1 MNKYDYGIINLNISK
16 YDIKDKDYNLNM
28 EVQQMLNKSITM
40 FDYKKLPETIP
51 VEEIEKQLQV
61 NGYTIIYSYQNNIYC
76 SSGALG
82 GKPDIYNN
90 PTEVTISNS
99 VIGSKT
105 FKLNEECILIKND
118 YLNQG
123 LLNIYKKYCKLLIE
137 NDITMYQM
145 NINKRINNIITA
157 SDDSTRES
165 AELYIKKLE
174 EGTQGIIMD
183 NKLYDSL
190 QIISNPNNTSMIDL
204 VQYHQYLKASLYNE
218 IGLNSNY
225 NMKKERLIS
234 GEVEQNS
241 DILYP
246 FVDGMLECREIGV
259 KKVNELFNTN
269 IVVELDSAWN
279 RKATGIKDSD
289 SELDS
294 DLDSELD
301 SDLDLVE
308 KVADDKTT
316 DNNSNN

>member
-1 MNKYDYGIINLNISK
+1 MNKYDYGIINLNISNF
-16 YDIKDKDYNLNM
+16 DIKDKDYNLNI

-40 FDYKKLPETIP
+40 FDYKNLPETIP

-61 NGYTIIYSYQNNIYC
+61 NGYTIIYPYQNNIYC

-99 VIGSKT
+99 VIGSQT
-105 FKLNEECILIKND
+105 FKLDSECILIKND

-123 LLNIYKKYCKLLIE
+123 LLSVYNKYCRLLIE

-174 EGTQGIIMD
+174 EGSQGIIMD

-234 GEVEQNS
+234 GELEQNS

-246 FVDGMLECREIGV
+246 LVDGMLECRETGII
-259 KKVNELFNTN
+259 KVNELFNTE
-269 IVVELDSAWN
+269 ISVELDSAWN
-279 RKATGIKDSD
+279 RKATGIQDLDFKTESDSD
-289 SELDS
+289 SEQ
-294 DLDSELD
+294 DSEP
-301 SDLDLVE
+301 VE
-308 KVADDKTT
+308 KVTDDKRT
-316 DNNSNN
+316 DNDSVN

>member
-1 MNKYDYGIINLNISK
+1 MNKYDYGIINFNVSN
-16 YDIKDKDYNLNM
+16 YDIKDKDYNLNN
-28 EVQQMLNKSITM
+28 ELQQMINKSITM
-40 FDYKKLPETIP
+40 FDYENLPKTIP
-51 VEEIEKQLQV
+51 LEELEKQLQV
-61 NGYTIIYSYQNNIYC
+61 NGYTIIYPYQDNIYC

-82 GKPDIYNN
+82 GKPDIYDK

-105 FKLNEECILIKND
+105 FKLDSDCILVKND
-118 YLNQG
+118 YLTKG

-137 NDITMYQM
+137 NDITMYQT

-190 QIISNPNNTSMIDL
+190 QIISNPNNSSMIDL

-234 GEVEQNS
+234 GELEQNS

-246 FVDGMLECREIGV
+246 LIDGMLECRETGFE
-259 KKVNELFNTN
+259 KVNELFNTN
-269 IVVELDSAWN
+269 INVRLDSAWN
-279 RKATGIKDSD
+279 RKATGIDYVDLDSD
-289 SELDS
+289 SE
-294 DLDSELD
+294 
-301 SDLDLVE
+301 E
-308 KVADDKTT
+308 KVEDDKRT
-316 DNNSNN
+316 NNDSSM

>member
-1 MNKYDYGIINLNISK
+1 
-16 YDIKDKDYNLNM
+16 
-28 EVQQMLNKSITM
+28 
-40 FDYKKLPETIP
+40 
-51 VEEIEKQLQV
+51 
-61 NGYTIIYSYQNNIYC
+61 
-76 SSGALG
+76 
-82 GKPDIYNN
+82 
-90 PTEVTISNS
+90 
-99 VIGSKT
+99 
-105 FKLNEECILIKND
+105 
-118 YLNQG
+118 
-123 LLNIYKKYCKLLIE
+123 
-137 NDITMYQM
+137 
-145 NINKRINNIITA
+145 
-157 SDDSTRES
+157 
-165 AELYIKKLE
+165 
-174 EGTQGIIMD
+174 MD

>member
-1 MNKYDYGIINLNISK
+1 MNKYDYGIINFNVSN
-16 YDIKDKDYNLNM
+16 YDIKNKDYNLNN
-28 EVQQMLNKSITM
+28 ELQQMINKSITM
-40 FDYKKLPETIP
+40 FDYENLPKTIP
-51 VEEIEKQLQV
+51 LEEMEKQLQV
-61 NGYTIIYSYQNNIYC
+61 NGYTIIYPYQDNIYC

-90 PTEVTISNS
+90 PTEATISNS

-105 FKLNEECILIKND
+105 FKLDSDCILVKND
-118 YLNQG
+118 YLSQG

-137 NDITMYQM
+137 NDITMYQT

-190 QIISNPNNTSMIDL
+190 QIISNPNNSSMIDL

-234 GEVEQNS
+234 GELEQNS

-246 FVDGMLECREIGV
+246 LIDGMLECRETGFE
-259 KKVNELFNTN
+259 KVNELFNTN
-269 IVVELDSAWN
+269 INVRLDSAWN
-279 RKATGIKDSD
+279 RKATGIDYVDSD
-289 SELDS
+289 SE
-294 DLDSELD
+294 
-301 SDLDLVE
+301 E
-308 KVADDKTT
+308 KVEDDKRT
-316 DNNSNN
+316 DNDSSM

>member
-1 MNKYDYGIINLNISK
+1 MNKYDYGIINFNVSN
-16 YDIKDKDYNLNM
+16 YDIKDKDYNLNN
-28 EVQQMLNKSITM
+28 ELQQMINKSITM
-40 FDYKKLPETIP
+40 FDYENLPKTIP
-51 VEEIEKQLQV
+51 LEELEKQLQV
-61 NGYTIIYSYQNNIYC
+61 NGYTIIYPYQDNIYC

-82 GKPDIYNN
+82 GKPDIYDK

-105 FKLNEECILIKND
+105 FKLDSDCILVKND
-118 YLNQG
+118 YLSQG

-137 NDITMYQM
+137 NDITMYQT

-190 QIISNPNNTSMIDL
+190 QIISNPNNSSMIDL

-234 GEVEQNS
+234 GELEQNS

-246 FVDGMLECREIGV
+246 LIDGMLECRETGFE
-259 KKVNELFNTN
+259 KVNELFNTN
-269 IVVELDSAWN
+269 INVRLDSAWN
-279 RKATGIKDSD
+279 RKATGIDYVDLDSD
-289 SELDS
+289 SE
-294 DLDSELD
+294 
-301 SDLDLVE
+301 E
-308 KVADDKTT
+308 KVEDDKRT
-316 DNNSNN
+316 NNDSSM

>member
-1 MNKYDYGIINLNISK
+1 MNKYDYGIINFNVSN
-16 YDIKDKDYNLNM
+16 YDIKDKDYNLNN
-28 EVQQMLNKSITM
+28 EIQQMINKSITM
-40 FDYKKLPETIP
+40 FDYENLPKTIP
-51 VEEIEKQLQV
+51 LDEMEKQLQV
-61 NGYTIIYSYQNNIYC
+61 NGYTIIYSYQDNIYC

-105 FKLNEECILIKND
+105 FKLDSDCILVKND
-118 YLNQG
+118 YLSQG

-137 NDITMYQM
+137 NDITMYQT

-190 QIISNPNNTSMIDL
+190 QIIANPNNSSMIDL

-234 GEVEQNS
+234 GELEQNS

-246 FVDGMLECREIGV
+246 LIDGMLECRETGIE
-259 KKVNELFNTN
+259 KVNKLFNTN

-279 RKATGIKDSD
+279 RKATGIDDIDLNSD
-289 SELDS
+289 SE
-294 DLDSELD
+294 
-301 SDLDLVE
+301 E
-308 KVADDKTT
+308 KVEDGKRT
-316 DNNSNN
+316 DNDSSM

>member
-1 MNKYDYGIINLNISK
+1 MNKYDYGTINFNISN
-16 YDIKDKDYNLNM
+16 YDIKNKDYNLNN
-28 EVQQMLNKSITM
+28 ELQQMINKSITM
-40 FDYKKLPETIP
+40 FDYENLPKTIP
-51 VEEIEKQLQV
+51 LEEMEKQLQV
-61 NGYTIIYSYQNNIYC
+61 NGYTIIYPYQDNIYC
-76 SSGALG
+76 SSGTLG

-90 PTEVTISNS
+90 PTEATISNS

-105 FKLNEECILIKND
+105 FKLDSDCILVKND
-118 YLNQG
+118 YLTKG

-137 NDITMYQM
+137 NDITMYQT

-190 QIISNPNNTSMIDL
+190 QIISNPNNSSMIDL

-234 GEVEQNS
+234 GELEQNS

-246 FVDGMLECREIGV
+246 LIDGMLECRETGFE
-259 KKVNELFNTN
+259 KVNELFNTN
-269 IVVELDSAWN
+269 INVSLDSAWN
-279 RKATGIKDSD
+279 RKATGIDYV
-289 SELDS
+289 
-294 DLDSELD
+294 DLDSE
-301 SDLDLVE
+301 E
-308 KVADDKTT
+308 KVEDDKRT
-316 DNNSNN
+316 DNDSSM

>member
-1 MNKYDYGIINLNISK
+1 
-16 YDIKDKDYNLNM
+16 
-28 EVQQMLNKSITM
+28 M
-40 FDYKKLPETIP
+40 FDYENLPETIP

-61 NGYTIIYSYQNNIYC
+61 NGYTIIYPYQNNIYC

-99 VIGSKT
+99 VIGSQK
-105 FKLNEECILIKND
+105 FKLDSECILIKND

-123 LLNIYKKYCKLLIE
+123 IMSIYKKYCKLLIE

-190 QIISNPNNTSMIDL
+190 QIIANPNNTSMIDL

-234 GEVEQNS
+234 GELEQNS

-246 FVDGMLECREIGV
+246 LIDGMLECRETGIE
-259 KKVNELFNTN
+259 KVNELFNTN
-269 IVVELDSAWN
+269 IIVELDSAWN
-279 RKATGIKDSD
+279 RKATGIQDSD

-294 DLDSELD
+294 DSDSELD
-301 SDLDLVE
+301 SDSDSIE

-316 DNNSNN
+316 DNDSNI

>member
-1 MNKYDYGIINLNISK
+1 MNKYDYGIINFNVSN
-16 YDIKDKDYNLNM
+16 YDIKDKDYNLNN
-28 EVQQMLNKSITM
+28 ELQQMINKSITM
-40 FDYKKLPETIP
+40 FDYENLPKTIP
-51 VEEIEKQLQV
+51 LEELEKQLQV
-61 NGYTIIYSYQNNIYC
+61 NGYTIIYPYQDNIYC

-82 GKPDIYNN
+82 GKPDIYDK
-90 PTEVTISNS
+90 PTEVIISNS

-105 FKLNEECILIKND
+105 FKLDSDCILVKND
-118 YLNQG
+118 YLTKG

-137 NDITMYQM
+137 NDITMYQT

-190 QIISNPNNTSMIDL
+190 QIISNPNNSSMIDL

-234 GEVEQNS
+234 GELEQNS

-246 FVDGMLECREIGV
+246 LIDGMLECRETGFE
-259 KKVNELFNTN
+259 KVNELFNTN
-269 IVVELDSAWN
+269 INVRLDSAWN
-279 RKATGIKDSD
+279 RKATGIDYVDLDSD
-289 SELDS
+289 SE
-294 DLDSELD
+294 
-301 SDLDLVE
+301 E
-308 KVADDKTT
+308 KVEDDKRT
-316 DNNSNN
+316 NNDSSM

>member
-16 YDIKDKDYNLNM
+16 YDIKDKDYNLNN

-40 FDYKKLPETIP
+40 FDYENLPKTIP
-51 VEEIEKQLQV
+51 LDELEKQLQV
-61 NGYTIIYSYQNNIYC
+61 NGYTIIYPYQDNIYC
-76 SSGALG
+76 TSGALG

-123 LLNIYKKYCKLLIE
+123 LLSIYKKYCKLLIE

-190 QIISNPNNTSMIDL
+190 QIIANPNNTSMIDL

-234 GEVEQNS
+234 GELEQNS

-246 FVDGMLECREIGV
+246 LVDGMLECREIGV
-259 KKVNELFNTN
+259 EKVNELFNTN

-279 RKATGIKDSD
+279 RKATGIQDSDSELDSDSD

-294 DLDSELD
+294 DLDSEKR
-301 SDLDLVE
+301 V
-308 KVADDKTT
+308 VDDKTT
-316 DNNSNN
+316 DNDSNI